1 MDKDGEAVNSTDSE
15 AANERI
21 KGIRKVLIQER
32 QVILKEA
39 KTEIGNF
46 VKGDEKQL
54 VEAALDDGDWSV
66 VDVNEDIIL
75 QKLHYHKLKLNKI
88 DEALRKLNEGS
99 YGICDDCG
107 IEISDARLKVL
118 PFAVHCVECKEKR
131 EKIEQVEKEQSF
143 Q

>member
-1 MDKDGEAVNSTDSE
+1 MDNVNDS
-15 AANERI
+15 ASINERS
-21 KGIRKVLIQER
+21 KSIRKTLLQER
-32 QVILKEA
+32 QAILKEA

-54 VEAALDDGDWSV
+54 VEAAIDDGDWSV

-75 QKLHYHKLKLNKI
+75 QKLHHHKLKLNKI
-88 DEALRKLNEGS
+88 DEALRKLNDGS

-107 IEISDARLKVL
+107 IEISEARLRVL
-118 PFAVHCVECKEKR
+118 PYAVHCVECKEKR

>member
-1 MDKDGEAVNSTDSE
+1 MDNVNDS
-15 AANERI
+15 ASLNERS
-21 KGIRKVLIQER
+21 KSIRKILLQER
-32 QVILKEA
+32 QAILKEA

-54 VEAALDDGDWSV
+54 VEAAIDDGDWSV

-75 QKLHYHKLKLNKI
+75 QKLHHHKLKLNKI
-88 DEALRKLNEGS
+88 DEALRKLNDGS

-107 IEISDARLKVL
+107 IEISEARLRVL
-118 PFAVHCVECKEKR
+118 PYAVHCVECKEKR

>member
-1 MDKDGEAVNSTDSE
+1 MMDNDNNAEAL
-15 AANERI
+15 NERS
-21 KGIRKVLIQER
+21 KNIRKTLLQER
-32 QVILKEA
+32 QAILKEA

-54 VEAALDDGDWSV
+54 VEAAIDDGDWSV

-75 QKLHYHKLKLNKI
+75 QKLHHHKLKLNKI
-88 DEALRKLNEGS
+88 DEALRKLNDGS

-107 IEISDARLKVL
+107 IEISEARLRVL
-118 PFAVHCVECKEKR
+118 PYAVHCVECKEKR

>member
-1 MDKDGEAVNSTDSE
+1 MDNEEILSE
-15 AANERI
+15 RA
-21 KGIRKVLIQER
+21 KSIRKTLLQER

-54 VEAALDDGDWSV
+54 VEAAIDDGDWSV

-75 QKLHYHKLKLNKI
+75 QKLHHHKLKLNKI
-88 DEALRKLNEGS
+88 DEALRKLNDGS

-107 IEISDARLKVL
+107 VEISEGRLKVL
-118 PFAVHCVECKEKR
+118 PYAVHCVECKEKR

>member
-1 MDKDGEAVNSTDSE
+1 MDNDND
-15 AANERI
+15 AANLNERARN
-21 KGIRKVLIQER
+21 IRKILLQER

-75 QKLHYHKLKLNKI
+75 QKLHHHKLKLNKI
-88 DEALRKLNEGS
+88 DEALRKLNDGS

-107 IEISDARLKVL
+107 IEISEARLKVL
-118 PFAVHCVECKEKR
+118 PYAVHCVECKEKR

>member
-1 MDKDGEAVNSTDSE
+1 MDNDNND
-15 AANERI
+15 AASVSERI
-21 KGIRKVLIQER
+21 KGIRKTLLQER
-32 QVILKEA
+32 QAILKEA

-75 QKLHYHKLKLNKI
+75 QKLHHHKLKLNKI
-88 DEALRKLNEGS
+88 DEALRKLNDGS
-99 YGICDDCG
+99 YGVCDDCG
-107 IEISDARLKVL
+107 IEISEARLKVL
-118 PFAVHCVECKEKR
+118 PYAVHCVECKEKR
-131 EKIEQVEKEQSF
+131 EKIEQVEREQSF

>member
-1 MDKDGEAVNSTDSE
+1 MDNDNNDASSVSE
-15 AANERI
+15 RV
-21 KGIRKVLIQER
+21 KGIRKTLLQER

-75 QKLHYHKLKLNKI
+75 QKLHHHKLKLNKI
-88 DEALRKLNEGS
+88 DEALRKLNDGS
-99 YGICDDCG
+99 YGVCDDCG
-107 IEISDARLKVL
+107 IEISEARLKVL
-118 PFAVHCVECKEKR
+118 PYAVHCVECKEKR
-131 EKIEQVEKEQSF
+131 EKIEQVEREQSF

>member
-1 MDKDGEAVNSTDSE
+1 MDNDNDAVNLD
-15 AANERI
+15 ERA
-21 KGIRKVLIQER
+21 KNIRKTLLQER
-32 QVILKEA
+32 QIILKEA

-75 QKLHYHKLKLNKI
+75 QKLHHHKLKLNKI
-88 DEALRKLNEGS
+88 DEALRKLNDGS

-107 IEISDARLKVL
+107 IEISAARLKVL
-118 PFAVHCVECKEKR
+118 PYAVHCVECKEKR

>member
-1 MDKDGEAVNSTDSE
+1 MDKDNEAVNSTDSE
-15 AANERI
+15 AANERA

-32 QVILKEA
+32 QIILKEA

-75 QKLHYHKLKLNKI
+75 QKLHHHKLKLNKI